1 MSSCCN
7 PRGYDKT
14 FNTRFARRMANRY
27 RKRGLD
33 KTAKRMV
40 ELIADVP
47 AATVLE
53 VGGGVGEIQ
62 VELLKRGAVR
72 ATNLELSEAY
82 EPQARQLL
90 ADSGLS
96 DRVQRRIV
104 DISEAP
110 GAVEPADVV
119 VLHRVVCCYPDY
131 ARLLGA
137 AADHARRRLVFS
149 HPPRNPASRAFFAA
163 QNLVFRV
170 QGSKFRV
177 FTHPPR
183 AMHEVLAQRGFRV
196 ETVRSTIAW
205 RVVAAEADQRPR
217 SAA

>member
-7 PRGYDKT
+7 RRGFDKT
-14 FNTRFARRMANRY
+14 FNTQFAKRMANRY

-47 AATVLE
+47 GATVLE
-53 VGGGVGEIQ
+53 VGGGIGEIQ
-62 VELLKRGAVR
+62 VELLKRGAAR

-82 EPQARQLL
+82 EAQAQQLL
-90 ADSGLS
+90 ADAGLT

-104 DISEAP
+104 DIGEAP
-110 GAVEPADVV
+110 DVVEPADVV
-119 VLHRVVCCYPDY
+119 VMHRVVCCYPDY

-149 HPPRNPASRAFFAA
+149 HPPRTLVSRAFFAA
-163 QNLVFRV
+163 QNLVFRA
-170 QGSKFRV
+170 QGSNFRV

-196 ETVRSTIAW
+196 KTIRATTAW
-205 RVVAAEADQRPR
+205 RVVAAETDQRSRP
-217 SAA
+217 AA

>member
-7 PRGYDKT
+7 RRGYDKT
-14 FNTRFARRMANRY
+14 FNTQFAKRMANRY

-47 AATVLE
+47 GGTVLE
-53 VGGGVGEIQ
+53 VGGGIGEIQ
-62 VELLKRGAVR
+62 VELLKRGAAR

-82 EPQARQLL
+82 EAQAQQLL
-90 ADSGLS
+90 ADAGLT

-104 DISEAP
+104 DIGEAP
-110 GAVEPADVV
+110 DEVEPADVV
-119 VLHRVVCCYPDY
+119 VMHRVVCCYPDY

-149 HPPRNPASRAFFAA
+149 HPPRTLVSRAFFAA
-163 QNLVFRV
+163 QNLVFRA
-170 QGSKFRV
+170 QGSNFRV

-183 AMHEVLAQRGFRV
+183 AMREVLAQRGFRV
-196 ETVRSTIAW
+196 ETIRATTAW
-205 RVVAAEADQRPR
+205 RVVAAETDQRSRP
-217 SAA
+217 AA